1 MLITHNNH
9 PVAAAADESASE
21 MKTVIDFGP
30 ESAPWRNV
38 DDVVMGGVSSSRMRI
53 EGEVAVFA
61 GKLSLENNGGFA
73 SVRSGIIDADLA
85 GYEGVRLRVKGDG
98 NRYQFRIRTNA
109 NFDGPSYQKSFAT
122 TRGTWMEIELPFAEF
137 FAAFRGR
144 ELPNEPP
151 LDPTEIATV
160 GILIADK
167 QEGPFQLEIDW
178 LKAYKKPGD

>member
-1 MLITHNNH
+1 MTHNSH
-9 PVAAAADESASE
+9 SVAAAANESVPE
-21 MKTVIDFGP
+21 MKTVVDFGP
-30 ESAPWRNV
+30 ATSPWRDV
-38 DDVVMGGVSSSRMRI
+38 DDVVMGGVSSSDMRI
-53 EGEVAVFA
+53 DGDVAVFA
-61 GKLSLENNGGFA
+61 GELSLENNGGFA
-73 SVRSGIIDADLA
+73 SVRSGVIDADLT
-85 GYEGVRLRVKGDG
+85 GYDGVRLRVKGDG

-151 LDPTEIATV
+151 LDAAEIATA

-167 QEGPFQLEIDW
+167 QEGPFRLEIDW
-178 LKAYKKPGD
+178 IKAYNPGD